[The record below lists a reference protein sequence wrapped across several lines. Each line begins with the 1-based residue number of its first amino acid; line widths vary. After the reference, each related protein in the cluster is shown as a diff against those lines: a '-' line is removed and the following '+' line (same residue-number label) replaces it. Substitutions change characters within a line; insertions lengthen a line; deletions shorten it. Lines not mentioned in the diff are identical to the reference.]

1 MEERGPLQPRRGNQP
16 LTSLDLVDP
25 DRLSRFKYGV
35 ITWIDK
41 DGFPFSVA
49 TEFLLSENGEILLKK
64 PSVPAIMTDVRVGV
78 LFNHI
83 TGIPTGGYTDRR
95 YMLIWGRV
103 SEDKGFLK
111 LNAEELSEW
120 DERILPFDKLCA
132 AVVPQAKKYLESLQ
146 PSIDA

>member
-1 MEERGPLQPRRGNQP
+1 
-16 LTSLDLVDP
+16 LTALDLVDP
-25 DRLSRFKYGV
+25 DRLSRFRYGV

-49 TEFLLSENGEILLKK
+49 TDFLLSENGEILLRK
-64 PSVPAIMTDVRVGV
+64 PSILPPVTDRRVGV

-83 TGIPTGGYTDRR
+83 TGIPTGGYTERR
-95 YMLIWGRV
+95 YMLVWGSV

-111 LNAEELSEW
+111 LHPEEISEW
-120 DERILPFDKLCA
+120 DEKILPFDKLCA
-132 AVVPQAKKYLESLQ
+132 EAVPQGKKYLESIQ

>member
-1 MEERGPLQPRRGNQP
+1 MT
-16 LTSLDLVDP
+16 TSNLVDL
-25 DRLSRFKYGV
+25 DRVSSFRYGV
-35 ITWIDK
+35 VTWIDK

-49 TEFLLSENGEILLKK
+49 TDFLLSENGEILLKK
-64 PSVPAIMTDVRVGV
+64 PSPPATIMGARVGV

-95 YMLIWGRV
+95 YMLVWGTV

-111 LNAEELSEW
+111 LHPEEVSEW
-120 DERILPFDKLCA
+120 DEKILPFDKLCEA
-132 AVVPQAKKYLESLQ
+132 AVPQAKRYLGSLQ

>member
-1 MEERGPLQPRRGNQP
+1 
-16 LTSLDLVDP
+16 LTTTELVDP
-25 DRLSRFKYGV
+25 DRLTLFRYGIV
-35 ITWIDK
+35 TWIDK

-49 TEFLLSENGEILLKK
+49 TDFLLSENGEILLKR
-64 PSVPAIMTDVRVGV
+64 PSTSIAITGGRVGV

-95 YMLIWGRV
+95 YILVWGKV

-111 LNAEELSEW
+111 LHPEEVSEW
-120 DERILPFDKLCA
+120 DEKILPFDKLCVSA
-132 AVVPQAKKYLESLQ
+132 VPQGKRYLESLQ